1 MIDIT
6 SRNILCDSI
15 ISTSTNSCMSFF
27 SSSFLNLGTRSI
39 PRNSIWRFKPTCH
52 VQGSLKF
59 NIEYELDLQ
68 HIPSEIQD
76 QNTKFRGSHIVGPG
90 LDHIFIWLGPD
101 PSHPTPPMSPS
112 LPSLSA
118 RTCVGTLPS
127 WETNV
132 KIPHQ
137 YITNIQ
143 VDITFIIP
151 KLIDGIPSHVKRSL
165 MA

>member
-90 LDHIFIWLGPD
+90 LVTSSFGWARTR
-101 PSHPTPPMSPS
+101 PTPP
-112 LPSLSA
+112 LPCLLHYLVFLHA
-118 RTCVGTLPS
+118 LA
-127 WETNV
+127 WELFLLG
-132 KIPHQ
+132 KP
-137 YITNIQ
+137 
-143 VDITFIIP
+143 
-151 KLIDGIPSHVKRSL
+151 
-165 MA
+165 M